1 MLNPKPFKRK
11 EQISILIAWLI
22 TASPLILGLL
32 LVLFNVLSFPQL
44 LFIFSLIG
52 FIAILFQF
60 CFKFPLFAFFL
71 FILFR

>member
-1 MLNPKPFKRK
+1 MLNSKPFKRK

-22 TASPLILGLL
+22 VISPLL
-32 LVLFNVLSFPQL
+32 LVLFGVLSFPQL

-71 FILFR
+71 FILFRQ